1 MADEPRWV
9 SAEAV
14 VALNREIVAASGK
27 AHAVVNS
34 PGLQAAVQRPWNT
47 WVYFMDRDFAML
59 AAALMAAVYSA
70 RPFAAGNRLTAY
82 RAAVAFLDANGFQ
95 VDLGDNRRALEQ
107 VFAFFDGRLS
117 QRAVV
122 EWFRMWMEPRY

>member
-47 WVYFMDRDFAML
+47 WVYFMDRDFAVL

-70 RPFAAGNRLTAY
+70 RPFAAGNRRTAY
-82 RAAVAFLDANGFQ
+82 RAAVALLDANGFQ
-95 VDLGDNRRALEQ
+95 LDLGDNRRALEQ
-107 VFAFFDGRLS
+107 LFAFFDGRLS

-122 EWFRMWMEPRY
+122 EWFRMWMEPR

>member
-14 VALNREIVAASGK
+14 VALNREIVAASGT

-47 WVYFMDRDFAML
+47 WVYFMDRDFAVL

-70 RPFAAGNRLTAY
+70 RPFAAGNRVTAY